1 MKIQW
6 IESEKL
12 LHLREVKYRN
22 DAIINSQR
30 FSPEEMIKKWTYLDY
45 NKAKELIALLKHY
58 SNGYF
63 EGTGIE
69 LGAGT
74 GIFSTA
80 LIKTGL
86 EKIYAVEIV
95 PAFTTHVIPA
105 VAKHYL
111 KENSNNVI
119 PVLGSFDDIHLPND
133 SIDFAFEYDAF
144 HHSNDLSITFN
155 EIYKKLRPGG
165 VLIMVDR
172 CHPDVMT
179 DEEIDKLLEI
189 TYTKEFLNTHGYDEN
204 INLTRR
210 ENGEHE
216 YRKSEWLD
224 SIYSAGFNVKVFRT
238 FYPKVNLKQLYW
250 CLLSKIKSSGEQGRS
265 LIKIYLAQNFGIY
278 LSDFYTLTSM
288 KESIFIGK
296 TIAVLEKPK

>member
-1 MKIQW
+1 MLEW

-12 LHLREVKYRN
+12 LHLNEVKHRN
-22 DAIINSQR
+22 DAIINSLR
-30 FSPEEMIKKWTYLDY
+30 LSPGEMIKKWTYLDY

-74 GIFSTA
+74 GIFSTI
-80 LIKTGL
+80 LVENGL
-86 EKIYAVEIV
+86 KNIYALEIV
-95 PAFTTHVIPA
+95 PAFTEYVIP
-105 VAKHYL
+105 VVTKHYL
-111 KENSNNVI
+111 KENSNTVI

-165 VLIMVDR
+165 ILIMVDR
-172 CHPDVMT
+172 CHLDVIT
-179 DEEIDKLLEI
+179 DEAIDKLLEK
-189 TYTKEFLNTHGYDEN
+189 TYTKDFLTAHGYDEN
-204 INLTRR
+204 IILTRR

-224 SIYSAGFNVKVFRT
+224 SIFSAGFNVKVFRT
-238 FYPKVNLKQLYW
+238 FYSKVNLKQLYW
-250 CLLSKIKSSGEQGRS
+250 YLLSIIKSSEEQGRN
-265 LIKIYLAQNFGIY
+265 LMKIFLAQNFGIY
-278 LSDFYTLTSM
+278 LSDPYTLTSM

>member
-1 MKIQW
+1 MRIQW
-6 IESEKL
+6 IDQKEIIEKT
-12 LHLREVKYRN
+12 EVKNRQ
-22 DAIINSQR
+22 DAIMQS
-30 FSPEEMIKKWTYLDY
+30 SDLTPEQMIKKWTYLDY
-45 NKAKELIALLKHY
+45 NKAKELIELLKHY

-74 GIFSTA
+74 GIFSTI
-80 LIKTGL
+80 LVENGL
-86 EKIYAVEIV
+86 KNIYALEIV
-95 PAFTTHVIPA
+95 PAFTEYVIP
-105 VAKHYL
+105 VVTKHYL
-111 KENSNNVI
+111 KENSNTVI

-165 VLIMVDR
+165 ILIMVDR
-172 CHPDVMT
+172 CHLDVIT
-179 DEEIDKLLEI
+179 DEAIDKLLEK
-189 TYTKEFLNTHGYDEN
+189 TYTKDFLTAHGYDEN
-204 INLTRR
+204 IILTRR

-224 SIYSAGFNVKVFRT
+224 SIYSAGFDVKVFRT

-250 CLLSKIKSSGEQGRS
+250 CLLSKIKSSGERGRS
-265 LIKIYLAQNFGIY
+265 LMKIYLAQNFGIY
-278 LSDFYTLTSM
+278 LSDPYTLTSM